1 LALTPGTRL
10 GVYDITALIGEG
22 GMGQVYRA
30 TDTKLKRQVA
40 IKVLPPSIAAD
51 ADRLA
56 RFQREAEVLASLNH
70 PNIAA
75 IYGFENE
82 GDAHALV
89 LELVEGQ
96 TLAQKLEGQRAKGLR
111 LDEALAIARQLA
123 DALDAA
129 HQRGIVHRDLKP
141 ANIALSPDVVVK
153 VLDFGLAKPG
163 VGVADQND
171 LTNSPTMMAPTVD
184 GVLLGTAPYMSPEQA
199 RGKPVDKRTD
209 IWAFGCVLY
218 EMLTGR
224 RAFDGDTSS
233 DVIALILE
241 REPDF
246 SLLPATTPPH
256 IVRLLARTLD
266 KDPRTRLRDIGDA
279 RAELD
284 VRSATGGASP
294 AGDSTSRFRERVA
307 WAALVLALSAA
318 AGFAGRSTWKAAA
331 PAEVMF
337 DASFPPGVAPDFAQL
352 SISPDGRYLAAATA
366 FEGRPPIWLRPIDS
380 TAGRM
385 LPGTDGAT
393 FPFWSPDG
401 KSIGFFA
408 ERKLKRIE
416 LDGEAVSIV
425 ADVQVARG
433 GMWQPDDMILFAPN
447 ATGPLFRVRAS
458 GGTAVAAT
466 HLEPGQNDHRAP
478 FLLPDG
484 RHFLY
489 YSRGTAQVRGVYVAR
504 LDGSESRRLADADAA
519 AVYAASGHLLFV
531 RQGELFAQPFDVDR
545 LTLGGTAVRLAGPV
559 AVNPGISLASLAAS
573 PSGAIAYAANGVQ
586 SAQFIWRDRTGKQIE
601 AIGQPERM
609 TMAMQSLS
617 PDGQRIALSR
627 VVASNWDIWLM
638 DLHGAMSRL
647 TSDPALDFSPVW
659 SPDGRQIFF
668 ESPREIGPGNT
679 PDVYVRS
686 VADGTPEERLLKSRA
701 GTASVPSDVT
711 PDGRVLLYTVLTG
724 TTSEIWWVPLTGE
737 RTPHPFV
744 KSNFSAH
751 DGQFSPD
758 GRWVAYQSDESGR
771 SEIYLQPF
779 PGPGE
784 RIQVSA
790 GGTQVRWGRRSAEL
804 FYIGADRRLNALP
817 VSIAANGAATVGE
830 PKPLFQIS
838 VGGGS
843 QFGLQYAVS
852 GDGQRF
858 LVNNQSV
865 DSPAITMILNW
876 KGKP

>member
-1 LALTPGTRL
+1 
-10 GVYDITALIGEG
+10 
-22 GMGQVYRA
+22 
-30 TDTKLKRQVA
+30 
-40 IKVLPPSIAAD
+40 
-51 ADRLA
+51 
-56 RFQREAEVLASLNH
+56 
-70 PNIAA
+70 
-75 IYGFENE
+75 
-82 GDAHALV
+82 
-89 LELVEGQ
+89 
-96 TLAQKLEGQRAKGLR
+96 
-111 LDEALAIARQLA
+111 
-123 DALDAA
+123 
-129 HQRGIVHRDLKP
+129 
-141 ANIALSPDVVVK
+141 VVK

-233 DVIALILE
+233 DVIASILE

-284 VRSATGGASP
+284 VRSATGGAPP
-294 AGDSTSRFRERVA
+294 AGHSTSRFRERAA

-318 AGFAGRSTWKAAA
+318 ASFAGRSTWKVAA

-380 TAGRM
+380 TTGRM
-385 LPGTDGAT
+385 LPGTEGAT

-425 ADVQVARG
+425 TDVQVARG
-433 GMWQPDDMILFAPN
+433 GMWQPDDTILFAPN

-531 RQGELFAQPFDVDR
+531 WQDPSPSIRGSAWPRSPRRHPVR
-545 LTLGGTAVRLAGPV
+545 SRTRPTASKAR
-559 AVNPGISLASLAAS
+559 NS
-573 PSGAIAYAANGVQ
+573 SGAIGLA
-586 SAQFIWRDRTGKQIE
+586 
-601 AIGQPERM
+601 
-609 TMAMQSLS
+609 
-617 PDGQRIALSR
+617 SR
-627 VVASNWDIWLM
+627 S
-638 DLHGAMSRL
+638 
-647 TSDPALDFSPVW
+647 
-659 SPDGRQIFF
+659 
-668 ESPREIGPGNT
+668 
-679 PDVYVRS
+679 
-686 VADGTPEERLLKSRA
+686 
-701 GTASVPSDVT
+701 
-711 PDGRVLLYTVLTG
+711 
-724 TTSEIWWVPLTGE
+724 
-737 RTPHPFV
+737 
-744 KSNFSAH
+744 
-751 DGQFSPD
+751 
-758 GRWVAYQSDESGR
+758 
-771 SEIYLQPF
+771 
-779 PGPGE
+779 
-784 RIQVSA
+784 
-790 GGTQVRWGRRSAEL
+790 RRS
-804 FYIGADRRLNALP
+804 
-817 VSIAANGAATVGE
+817 
-830 PKPLFQIS
+830 
-838 VGGGS
+838 GS
-843 QFGLQYAVS
+843 RS
-852 GDGQRF
+852 G
-858 LVNNQSV
+858 
-865 DSPAITMILNW
+865 
-876 KGKP
+876 